1 LRRPVTLKIRKR
13 ELRRMDA
20 STTCW
25 PQQPCTAVPGEL
37 PRFHT
42 NYIDFY
48 FNYGLEV
55 QNLYNLGPPVFD
67 LTSEGELVDGWVCV
81 YAREV
86 GEDRKD
92 GGVFDNVGFIE
103 DAIQE
108 QGAKQ
113 PHSGCSDPVAL
124 FDRTRI

>member
-1 LRRPVTLKIRKR
+1 
-13 ELRRMDA
+13 MDA

-67 LTSEGELVDGWVCV
+67 LTSEGDLVNDCVCFH
-81 YAREV
+81 AREV
-86 GEDRKD
+86 GEDRK
-92 GGVFDNVGFIE
+92 NVLLENVAFIE
-103 DAIQE
+103 EGIKKMAAGKLQAA
-108 QGAKQ
+108 QTQ
-113 PHSGCSDPVAL
+113 
-124 FDRTRI
+124 